1 MRTIMVMNSKGGTG
15 KSTVATNLASYL
27 AAQNHKV
34 ALVDLDPQASSMA
47 WLEARPAARPPI
59 RGIAAY
65 EKNAGRVGRT
75 TEYAV
80 MDAPAGLHGGALSKM
95 VGRAQSILI
104 PVLPSPMDMRAATDF
119 IAEIRKSA
127 PVQRKRAKL
136 ALLASWLALILL
148 FLATGSQ
155 GVASTSEA
163 VQAEPF
169 RNFFIGLTG
178 VLAIVMAGLFFSA
191 FAAVLVGVPLLVL
204 VVVAALILKLWGMV
218 AVFHAVG
225 SWILKN
231 VLGRRAS
238 QLDAALVG
246 LVVLGTLKLLPYV
259 GTWVWTV
266 ATLVGVGAALTTK
279 FGRREPWFEASEV
292 YA

>member
-27 AAQNHKV
+27 AAQNHRV

-59 RGIAAY
+59 RGIAAF
-65 EKNAGRVGRT
+65 EKNAGRLGRT

-136 ALLASWLALILL
+136 ALLANRSRSFTNIYWELDD
-148 FLATGSQ
+148 FLRRQRIPFLTMLRDSQNYIRAAERGLGVFEMAPAATAVDREQWQPIIRWVRSKRSQ
-155 GVASTSEA
+155 
-163 VQAEPF
+163 P
-169 RNFFIGLTG
+169 
-178 VLAIVMAGLFFSA
+178 
-191 FAAVLVGVPLLVL
+191 
-204 VVVAALILKLWGMV
+204 
-218 AVFHAVG
+218 
-225 SWILKN
+225 
-231 VLGRRAS
+231 
-238 QLDAALVG
+238 
-246 LVVLGTLKLLPYV
+246 
-259 GTWVWTV
+259 
-266 ATLVGVGAALTTK
+266 
-279 FGRREPWFEASEV
+279 
-292 YA
+292 